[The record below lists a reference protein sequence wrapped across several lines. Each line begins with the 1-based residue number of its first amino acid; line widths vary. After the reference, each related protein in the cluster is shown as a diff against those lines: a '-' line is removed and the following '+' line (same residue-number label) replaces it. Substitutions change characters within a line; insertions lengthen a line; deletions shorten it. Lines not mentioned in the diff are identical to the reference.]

1 MSHQPTVVL
10 TEEQIDFFWKNGF
23 LAVEQISTP
32 EEIEVMRAA
41 YDKIFQQRAGR
52 DEGNQFD
59 LAGSDEEGKEA
70 ALPQILNPAK
80 YAPELKDTQAE
91 ANARAISEQLFARV
105 GDVANVGGGV
115 AHAIFKPAHSGATTP
130 WHQDEAYWG
139 PEFEYNSL
147 SVWMPLQAATLEN
160 GCMQFIPGTHQWDV
174 KQHHSIN
181 HDPRIHGLEIEPE
194 FIDESKA
201 VACPLPPG
209 GCTLHLSRTMHYT
222 GPNKSDIPRRAL
234 IMSYGLPAQ
243 PRKVARSFPWNEI
256 KMAARQERAANAG
269 KQNVKADSLEEN

>member
-1 MSHQPTVVL
+1 MSHKPTVVL

-52 DEGNQFD
+52 EEGNQFD
-59 LAGSDEEGKEA
+59 LAGDDEEGKEA

-91 ANARAISEQLFARV
+91 ANARAIATQLFARKAPQEEV
-105 GDVANVGGGV
+105 SGGV
-115 AHAIFKPAHSGATTP
+115 AHAIFKPARSGATTP

-139 PEFEYNSL
+139 PSLDYMSL
-147 SVWMPLQAATLEN
+147 SVWMPLQSATLEN
-160 GCMQFIPGTHQWDV
+160 GCMQFIPGTHEWEV
-174 KQHHSIN
+174 KEHHSIN

-194 FIDESKA
+194 FINESKA
-201 VACPLPPG
+201 VACPLPAG

-222 GPNKSDIPRRAL
+222 GPNKSEIPRRAL
-234 IMSYGLPAQ
+234 IMGYSLPAK
-243 PRKVARSFPWNEI
+243 PRKEPRSFPWNEI
-256 KMAARQERAANAG
+256 KVAARQERAAQSG
-269 KQNVKADSLEEN
+269 KKNVKADTLEED